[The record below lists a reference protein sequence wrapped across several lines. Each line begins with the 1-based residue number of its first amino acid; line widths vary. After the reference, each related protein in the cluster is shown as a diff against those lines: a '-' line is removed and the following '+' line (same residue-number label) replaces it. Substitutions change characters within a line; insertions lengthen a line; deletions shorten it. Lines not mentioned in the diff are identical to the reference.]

1 MKRVFIISVFILLLA
16 VSTVVLA
23 QGMGQGPGMGRG
35 MGRNMPTF
43 AEFDLDQNGYLDEEE
58 FIEARGKRVSDRA
71 SQGRMMR
78 GLSSMMQFSEFD
90 LNADGKVTAEEFAM
104 GQAAHRQKKMQR

>member
-1 MKRVFIISVFILLLA
+1 MKRVFIITIFILLMAVSSLA
-16 VSTVVLA
+16 VA
-23 QGMGQGPGMGRG
+23 QGMQQGRG

-43 AEFDLDQNGYLDEEE
+43 AEFDLDRNGYLDEDE

-78 GLSSMMQFSEFD
+78 GLSSMLQFSDLD
-90 LNADGKVTAEEFAM
+90 LNADGKITPDEFTQ
-104 GQAAHRQKKMQR
+104 GQVAHRQKKLQQ